1 MIRNISGSLVR
12 LICAVLAV
20 GWLTTFVIFEH
31 TAAQQP
37 QQRRYFQSAGPLAGL
52 PFSNAVLVGNTLY
65 VAGHI
70 GVDSASGQAP
80 ADLDKEIQL
89 LFDQL
94 RATLAQAGMKMDN
107 LVSADVYCTDL
118 SLYDKFNVSYRK
130 EFSKDF
136 PARAFVGVASLL
148 RGAHFEMQGV
158 AVK

>member
-1 MIRNISGSLVR
+1 MIPSLSRRTVR
-12 LICAVLAV
+12 LIGAALAV
-20 GWLTTFVIFEH
+20 SWLTTLPTLEH
-31 TAAQQP
+31 PAAQQA
-37 QQRRYFQSAGPLAGL
+37 QQRHNFQSTGALAGL
-52 PFSNAVLVGNTLY
+52 PFSDAVLVGNTLY

-70 GVDSASGQAP
+70 GVDAASGQAP
-80 ADLDKEIQL
+80 ADVDNEIQL
-89 LFDQL
+89 LLEGF

-118 SLYDKFNVSYRK
+118 SLYDKFNTSYRK
-130 EFSKDF
+130 QFSKDF

>member
-1 MIRNISGSLVR
+1 MIRNPSRRMVK

-20 GWLTTFVIFEH
+20 VWLTTFPTLEH
-31 TAAQQP
+31 TAAQQA
-37 QQRRYFQSAGPLAGL
+37 QQRRHFQSTGSLAGL
-52 PFSNAVLVGNTLY
+52 PFSDAVLVGNTLY

-70 GVDSASGQAP
+70 GVDDASGQAP
-80 ADLDKEIQL
+80 ADLDQEIQL
-89 LFDQL
+89 LLGHF
-94 RATLAQAGMKMDN
+94 RATLAQAGMKMDD

-118 SLYDKFNVSYRK
+118 SLYDKFNTSYRK
-130 EFSKDF
+130 QFSKDF